1 MKCFFNFPY
10 QFALTCSYSWVKER
24 ERGNV
29 APQYGSLVRDHD
41 TVTLMTLTRTFQ
53 CRVQSAN
60 RLVIVSQTLSSPE
73 VANIFGEKR

>member
-1 MKCFFNFPY
+1 MGEGEK
-10 QFALTCSYSWVKER
+10 

-29 APQYGSLVRDHD
+29 APQYGSLARDHD

-60 RLVIVSQTLSSPE
+60 SQVIVSQTLSSPE
-73 VANIFGEKR
+73 VANIFWGKAIRVAFAVFLERL